1 MSPGVLTS
9 KFGKMVRTFMKR
21 ERGQTDYGKDEEW
34 KEPKKSEWPRPES
47 LWFTGCSPVEI

>member
-34 KEPKKSEWPRPES
+34 KEPKKSEWPRPGS
-47 LWFTGCSPVEI
+47 LLFTGCSPVEI